1 MNLIKVCS
9 TCCLLLFGLGG
20 CGIQATSC
28 DSNKSK
34 NMVKQ
39 QGTTNINKH
48 LISTTYTVTLC
59 KQSLPPDQTPRPGDS
74 KELSDMPYPP
84 LSVGP
89 GQSLM
94 RQYICLFK
102 AVIPKQYVNREFD
115 KSIANGL
122 QNEVFTEEE
131 VKEIRENM
139 YLHLQHVTILD
150 ESEETNTSLCSAT
163 LQVRFTDF
171 PSNFKTET
179 DKETERKI
187 QDVLREPLSKRFGVS
202 CGVG

>member
-1 MNLIKVCS
+1 MNLIKVYS
-9 TCCLLLFGLGG
+9 ICCIMLFGLGG
-20 CGIQATSC
+20 CGIQDTSC

-34 NMVKQ
+34 NMV
-39 QGTTNINKH
+39 
-48 LISTTYTVTLC
+48 
-59 KQSLPPDQTPRPGDS
+59 
-74 KELSDMPYPP
+74 
-84 LSVGP
+84 
-89 GQSLM
+89 
-94 RQYICLFK
+94 
-102 AVIPKQYVNREFD
+102 KQYVNREFD

-131 VKEIRENM
+131 EKEIRENM

-187 QDVLREPLSKRFGVS
+187 QDVLNVLKREYGLSLLKDLDIQYSMQLTSDHQYQVTVNNLPSEYFFEVRRTSIEKYNSMKARVQS
-202 CGVG
+202 TNK